1 MRVAGWLIVLQGLS
15 VGLVG
20 GSLISHFIQTGPQDV
35 LVYVWSGGLI
45 VVGLGT
51 ALAGLR
57 ILRPGNR

>member
-1 MRVAGWLIVLQGLS
+1 MRAAGWLIVLQGLS

-20 GSLISHFIQTGPQDV
+20 GSLISHFIRTGPQDV
-35 LVYVWSGGLI
+35 LVYVWSWGLI